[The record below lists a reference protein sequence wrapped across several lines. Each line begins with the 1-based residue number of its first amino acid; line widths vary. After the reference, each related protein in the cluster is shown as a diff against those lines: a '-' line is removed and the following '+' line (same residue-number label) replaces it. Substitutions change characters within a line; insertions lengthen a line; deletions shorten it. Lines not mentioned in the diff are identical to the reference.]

1 MKKLTIFFVALLITA
16 FCLGSAVA
24 RDIDDGVGGFDDQM
38 GFDNDLSKKTNVNY
52 MKAKAK
58 AKARRDNDAIT
69 GFEDGD
75 VNVGSANITGNV
87 HGDVIVI
94 QEGDVNVVK

>member
-1 MKKLTIFFVALLITA
+1 MKSLTVFFLSFLLICCCALTSFA
-16 FCLGSAVA
+16 G
-24 RDIDDGVGGFDDQM
+24 DMDDGVGGFDDQM

-52 MKAKAK
+52 MKVKAK
-58 AKARRDNDAIT
+58 AKARNGGDSIT
-69 GFEDGD
+69 GIEDGD